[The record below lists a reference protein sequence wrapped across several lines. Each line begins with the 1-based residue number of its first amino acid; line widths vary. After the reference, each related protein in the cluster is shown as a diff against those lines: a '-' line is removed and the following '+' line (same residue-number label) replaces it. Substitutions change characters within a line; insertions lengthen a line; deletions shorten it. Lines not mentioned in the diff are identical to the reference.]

1 MLFLKC
7 GLLVLL
13 CVIQGTEERN
23 HDLVQVYKTYFEHH
37 VNPTNLALFIDSYIR
52 RTDLNIVR
60 ELEPSKRKNSQTLSM
75 PVMNITGA
83 LSPHVDDTVTLNGR
97 LDPTNSTWMKV
108 RCDDYFE
115 VHCSCGDTSKI
126 RCSASASVLTM
137 CLPDLPYTPFI
148 HKTEKVVLETIKQV
162 QIIVVR

>member
-1 MLFLKC
+1 MSWRSASTSCASNMLHLKC
-7 GLLVLL
+7 KILALTYV
-13 CVIQGTEERN
+13 VQGTEERN

-52 RTDLNIVR
+52 RTDLNIIR

-83 LSPHVDDTVTLNGR
+83 LSPHVEDTVTLNGR

-108 RCDDYFE
+108 RCDYFMFSFH
-115 VHCSCGDTSKI
+115 VLMPV
-126 RCSASASVLTM
+126 SASLT
-137 CLPDLPYTPFI
+137 CPSHRL
-148 HKTEKVVLETIKQV
+148 
-162 QIIVVR
+162 